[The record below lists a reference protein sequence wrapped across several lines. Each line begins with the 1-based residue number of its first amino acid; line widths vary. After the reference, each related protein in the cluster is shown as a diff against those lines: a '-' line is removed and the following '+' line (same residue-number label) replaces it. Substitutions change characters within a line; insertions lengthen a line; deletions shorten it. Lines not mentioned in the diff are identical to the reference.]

1 LPKGKAVDRKKSA
14 LICLGIDVKRIAN
27 ESTGRESR
35 LTSADAAQTIV
46 EGLKRERSTKLP
58 AARKPPLAPEQTWWE
73 SRAPLASRIR
83 FGRILSVISQKL
95 SL

>member
-27 ESTGRESR
+27 ESTGREPR

-46 EGLKRERSTKLP
+46 EGLKRERGLRSFRQQENRHWRRNRP
-58 AARKPPLAPEQTWWE
+58 GG